1 MATVLA
7 VDLGGTK
14 TALARVDE
22 QGAMQ
27 DTQTLPAAR
36 SLEGSVAQ
44 IAGACDGTLAVGV
57 IVPGIYTPSTGGAW
71 CPNLWGTDEV
81 PLLRALRDRL
91 PVAVFIDSDRSGYV
105 LGEAW
110 LGAARGLR
118 HVVFVSIGTGIG
130 VGILSDGV
138 VVRGAGGI
146 AGATGWFALTP
157 EWKEA
162 YREAGCWETE
172 ASGPGVAR
180 ACGLPDARA
189 VAAAARS
196 GDRNALAALERAAR
210 FTGMGVANLISA
222 LNPEAV
228 VLGGGLLIG
237 AGDLML
243 DRIRREV
250 PRWAQPIAAARCRIE
265 LTQLGESAGL
275 LGAARLA
282 LQGAHEDARE
292 RTTTREDGRKRST
305 THGSAPAHK
314 HCSEP

>member
-1 MATVLA
+1 VATVLA

-22 QGAMQ
+22 HGAMH

-44 IAGACDGTLAVGV
+44 IAGACDGALAVGI
-57 IVPGIYTPSTGGAW
+57 IVPGIFTPSTGNAW
-71 CPNLWGTDEV
+71 CPNLWGMDEV
-81 PLLRALRDRL
+81 PLLPALRDRL
-91 PVAVFIDSDRSGYV
+91 PVAVFVDSDRAGYV

-157 EWKEA
+157 EWKAE

-180 ACGLPDARA
+180 ACRLPDARA
-189 VAAAARS
+189 VVAAARS
-196 GDRNALAALERAAR
+196 GDRTALDALERAAG

-228 VLGGGLLIG
+228 VLGGGLLVG

-282 LQGAHEDARE
+282 LSGTEENARE
-292 RTTTREDGRKRST
+292 RTK
-305 THGSAPAHK
+305 THGNARERTK
-314 HCSEP
+314 TFLNLEPL